1 MGSLRASTMLGA
13 SRHLTRAVGR
23 SASRGFASGK
33 DIKFGV
39 EARALMLQG
48 VDQLADA
55 VQVTLGPKGRNAIIE
70 QSFGEP
76 QITKDGVTVAK
87 SIEFENRHHNL
98 GAQLVRS
105 VANKTNDNAGDG
117 TTTATVLTRAI
128 YSEGC
133 KAVAAGMN
141 PMDIQ
146 RGIVKAVDVVVKELS
161 SMSVEVSGPETIK
174 EVATISANGDANI
187 GERIR
192 EAMSEVGN
200 EGVITVQDG
209 KTLHG
214 ELEITQGMKFDRG
227 YISPYF
233 VTDPKTGKV
242 EFDDAYFLFVE
253 KKVSNIQSLMPV
265 LEAVMKTQQPLVIV
279 AEDVEADALSTLVYN
294 RLRAQLKI
302 ACVKAPGFG
311 DNRKA
316 NLQDLAILTGGV
328 VVSED
333 VGMTLDKVSIDDL
346 GRAKKLTMTKD
357 ETVVLEGSGS
367 KDAVKER
374 CEQIRDTMDLTKSE
388 YEKDKLKERLA
399 KLSGGV
405 AVIKVG
411 GASEVEVGEKKD
423 RINDALCATRAAVEE
438 GIVPGGGC
446 ALLFASKALDALEA
460 SDECINEDQRVGVRI
475 VRTAVRKPAH
485 TIASNAGEEGSVIV
499 GKLLETDDKSIG
511 FNAATGVYENMVAAG
526 VIDPLKVVR
535 TALLDAASVAG
546 LMTTTEVMIT
556 DLPKDDAAGGGM
568 GGGMGGMS

>member
-23 SASRGFASGK
+23 SASRGFATGK

-55 VQVTLGPKGRNAIIE
+55 VQVTLGPKGRNAILE
-70 QSFGEP
+70 QSFGSP
-76 QITKDGVTVAK
+76 KITKDGVTVAK
-87 SIEFENRHHNL
+87 AIEFENRHHNM

-105 VANKTNDNAGDG
+105 VANRTNDSAGDG

-128 YSEGC
+128 YSDGC

-141 PMDIQ
+141 PMDIH
-146 RGIVKAVDVVVKELS
+146 RGITAAVDA
-161 SMSVEVSGPETIK
+161 MVEEMTKMATPVEGPDTVE
-174 EVATISANGDANI
+174 EVATISANGDKTI
-187 GERIR
+187 GSLIR
-192 EAMSEVGN
+192 EAMEKVGN

-209 KTLHG
+209 KTLHD

-265 LEAVMKTQQPLVIV
+265 LEAVIKTQSPFVIV
-279 AEDVEADALSTLVYN
+279 AEDVESDALSTLVYN

-357 ETVVLEGSGS
+357 ETVVLEGAGTKESV
-367 KDAVKER
+367 AER
-374 CEQIRDTMDLTKSE
+374 CDQIRDTMDMTKSD

-438 GIVPGGGC
+438 GIVVGGGY
-446 ALLFASKALDALEA
+446 ALCYASQNLGSVKTA
-460 SDECINEDQRVGVRI
+460 NHDQEVGVEI
-475 VRTAVRKPAH
+475 VRRALQVPAKS
-485 TIASNAGEEGSVIV
+485 IINNAGMEGAVVI
-499 GKLLETDDKSIG
+499 G
-511 FNAATGVYENMVAAG
+511 
-526 VIDPLKVVR
+526 
-535 TALLDAASVAG
+535 
-546 LMTTTEVMIT
+546 
-556 DLPKDDAAGGGM
+556 
-568 GGGMGGMS
+568 